1 MTKRQCGRLLTPLE
15 WLAIGMITLFA
26 FLKVLEFR
34 DTHFLRGTFIGG
46 IDCSYLTVDKALE
59 KVQQEAGEY
68 TNKLNFIDGTTY
80 EVKNNEIGFVFE
92 EGKFEDI
99 FAKQHEDR
107 NNNRVYGVNDVA
119 SLNEGQL
126 AMYLAT
132 IPELQQKN
140 MVEPKDAHIT
150 WNGNNFDVEKETFGN
165 AIDFNEALDFA
176 LQELKGEEE
185 GGIDFSEVTRSNP
198 SVTETDLTARVTYL
212 NNFLKNCINITLSD
226 GTVVT
231 LDANTI
237 KSWIGQDE
245 QGNFSINVDE
255 GIKSFVEEL
264 ATKVNKVNATIQF
277 KATNRTVNV
286 NVPKNLRA
294 QLNQEKE
301 MAELK
306 DLLEQAKTVDCSPV
320 YEGELLSA
328 HMPNRVEID
337 IANQH
342 VWMYKNDTLIA
353 STNCVTGNE
362 SARHST
368 PTGVYKLAGKQR
380 DRYLRGKNDDGTNY
394 CSFVK
399 YWMPFNGGIGLHD
412 ASWRSKFGGEIYKNS
427 GSHGCV
433 NLPRSVA
440 ETIYNNI
447 DKSYFIKEWWE
458 NRDVVT
464 LITRPRRFGKT
475 LNMSMLDCFF
485 SNKYA
490 NRADLFE
497 GLSIWQDETYRKLQG
512 TYPVIFLSFAAVKA
526 GNLEDAKTQIKQE
539 ITRLY
544 WENRN
549 LMKEDIFGEDACHVL
564 KIRKYGGMK
573 VL

>member
-1 MTKRQCGRLLTPLE
+1 M
-15 WLAIGMITLFA
+15 
-26 FLKVLEFR
+26 
-34 DTHFLRGTFIGG
+34 
-46 IDCSYLTVDKALE
+46 
-59 KVQQEAGEY
+59 
-68 TNKLNFIDGTTY
+68 
-80 EVKNNEIGFVFE
+80 
-92 EGKFEDI
+92 
-99 FAKQHEDR
+99 
-107 NNNRVYGVNDVA
+107 
-119 SLNEGQL
+119 
-126 AMYLAT
+126 
-132 IPELQQKN
+132 
-140 MVEPKDAHIT
+140 
-150 WNGNNFDVEKETFGN
+150 
-165 AIDFNEALDFA
+165 
-176 LQELKGEEE
+176 
-185 GGIDFSEVTRSNP
+185 TRSNS

-286 NVPKNLRA
+286 NVPQNLRA
-294 QLNQEKE
+294 QLNKEKE

-337 IANQH
+337 IANQQ

-447 DKSYFIKEWWE
+447 DKSYFI
-458 NRDVVT
+458 VVY
-464 LITRPRRFGKT
+464 K
-475 LNMSMLDCFF
+475 
-485 SNKYA
+485 
-490 NRADLFE
+490 
-497 GLSIWQDETYRKLQG
+497 
-512 TYPVIFLSFAAVKA
+512 
-526 GNLEDAKTQIKQE
+526 
-539 ITRLY
+539 
-544 WENRN
+544 
-549 LMKEDIFGEDACHVL
+549 
-564 KIRKYGGMK
+564 
-573 VL
+573 

>member
-1 MTKRQCGRLLTPLE
+1 MKQRKQGRRTHTVFYVVGILFL
-15 WLAIGMITLFA
+15 LAIVGVWVFSN
-26 FLKVLEFR
+26 
-34 DTHFLRGTFIGG
+34 THFLRGTFIGG
-46 IDCSYLTVDKALE
+46 VDCSYLTVDDALN

-68 TNKLNFIDGTTY
+68 TNKLYFIDEATY
-80 EVKNNEIGFVFE
+80 DVKNCEIGVVFE
-92 EGKFEDI
+92 QDKFESI
-99 FAKQHEDR
+99 FKRQHDDK
-107 NNNRVYGVNDVA
+107 NVNRVYGVSDVT
-119 SLNEGQL
+119 SIDEGQV

-132 IPELQQKN
+132 IPELQQAN

-150 WNGNNFDVEKETFGN
+150 WDGASFGTEKETIGN
-165 AIDFNEALDFA
+165 MIDFNEALEFT
-176 LQELKGEEE
+176 LQELRVDENE
-185 GGIDFSEVTRSNP
+185 IYLSDITRSVP
-198 SVTETDLTARVTYL
+198 SVTEGDLEERVAYL
-212 NNFLKNCINITLSD
+212 NRLLKSCINITLSD
-226 GTVVT
+226 ESVVT
-231 LDANTI
+231 LDYNTI

-245 QGNFSINVDE
+245 NGDFSINVNA
-255 GIKSFVEEL
+255 GVPSFVEEL

-294 QLNQEKE
+294 QLNKEKE

-337 IANQH
+337 IVNQH

-433 NLPRSVA
+433 NLPRSIA

-447 DKSYFIKEWWE
+447 DKSYFI
-458 NRDVVT
+458 VVY
-464 LITRPRRFGKT
+464 K
-475 LNMSMLDCFF
+475 
-485 SNKYA
+485 
-490 NRADLFE
+490 
-497 GLSIWQDETYRKLQG
+497 
-512 TYPVIFLSFAAVKA
+512 
-526 GNLEDAKTQIKQE
+526 
-539 ITRLY
+539 
-544 WENRN
+544 
-549 LMKEDIFGEDACHVL
+549 
-564 KIRKYGGMK
+564 
-573 VL
+573 

>member
-1 MTKRQCGRLLTPLE
+1 
-15 WLAIGMITLFA
+15 MI
-26 FLKVLEFR
+26 
-34 DTHFLRGTFIGG
+34 
-46 IDCSYLTVDKALE
+46 
-59 KVQQEAGEY
+59 
-68 TNKLNFIDGTTY
+68 KL
-80 EVKNNEIGFVFE
+80 
-92 EGKFEDI
+92 
-99 FAKQHEDR
+99 
-107 NNNRVYGVNDVA
+107 
-119 SLNEGQL
+119 
-126 AMYLAT
+126 
-132 IPELQQKN
+132 
-140 MVEPKDAHIT
+140 
-150 WNGNNFDVEKETFGN
+150 
-165 AIDFNEALDFA
+165 
-176 LQELKGEEE
+176 
-185 GGIDFSEVTRSNP
+185 
-198 SVTETDLTARVTYL
+198 
-212 NNFLKNCINITLSD
+212 
-226 GTVVT
+226 
-231 LDANTI
+231 
-237 KSWIGQDE
+237 WIGQDE

-362 SARHST
+362 SAGHST
-368 PTGVYKLAGKQR
+368 PTGVYKLAGKER

-399 YWMPFNGGIGLHD
+399 YWMPFNGSIGLHD
-412 ASWRSKFGGEIYKNS
+412 ASWRSKFGGKIYKNS

-447 DKSYFIKEWWE
+447 DKSYFI
-458 NRDVVT
+458 VVY
-464 LITRPRRFGKT
+464 K
-475 LNMSMLDCFF
+475 
-485 SNKYA
+485 
-490 NRADLFE
+490 
-497 GLSIWQDETYRKLQG
+497 
-512 TYPVIFLSFAAVKA
+512 
-526 GNLEDAKTQIKQE
+526 
-539 ITRLY
+539 
-544 WENRN
+544 
-549 LMKEDIFGEDACHVL
+549 
-564 KIRKYGGMK
+564 
-573 VL
+573 

>member
-15 WLAIGMITLFA
+15 WLAIGMITLLA

-176 LQELKGEEE
+176 LQELKGEE

-277 KATNRTVNV
+277 KATNR
-286 NVPKNLRA
+286 
-294 QLNQEKE
+294 
-301 MAELK
+301 
-306 DLLEQAKTVDCSPV
+306 SPV

-447 DKSYFIKEWWE
+447 DKSYFI
-458 NRDVVT
+458 VVY
-464 LITRPRRFGKT
+464 K
-475 LNMSMLDCFF
+475 
-485 SNKYA
+485 
-490 NRADLFE
+490 
-497 GLSIWQDETYRKLQG
+497 
-512 TYPVIFLSFAAVKA
+512 
-526 GNLEDAKTQIKQE
+526 
-539 ITRLY
+539 
-544 WENRN
+544 
-549 LMKEDIFGEDACHVL
+549 
-564 KIRKYGGMK
+564 
-573 VL
+573 

>member
-1 MTKRQCGRLLTPLE
+1 MKQRKQGRRTHTVFYVVGILFL
-15 WLAIGMITLFA
+15 LAIVGVWVFSN
-26 FLKVLEFR
+26 
-34 DTHFLRGTFIGG
+34 THFLRGTFIGG
-46 IDCSYLTVDKALE
+46 VDCSYLTVDDALN

-68 TNKLNFIDGTTY
+68 TNKLYFIDEATY
-80 EVKNNEIGFVFE
+80 DVKNCEIGVVFE
-92 EGKFEDI
+92 QDKFESI
-99 FAKQHEDR
+99 FKRQHDDK
-107 NNNRVYGVNDVA
+107 NVNRVYGVSDVT
-119 SLNEGQL
+119 SIDEGQV

-132 IPELQQKN
+132 IPELQQAN

-150 WNGNNFDVEKETFGN
+150 WDGASFGTEKETIGN
-165 AIDFNEALDFA
+165 MIDFNEALEFT
-176 LQELKGEEE
+176 LQELRVDENE
-185 GGIDFSEVTRSNP
+185 IYLSDITRSVP
-198 SVTETDLTARVTYL
+198 SVTEGDLEERVAYL
-212 NNFLKNCINITLSD
+212 NRLLKSCINITLSD
-226 GTVVT
+226 ESVVT
-231 LDANTI
+231 LDYNTI

-245 QGNFSINVDE
+245 NGDFSINVNA
-255 GIKSFVEEL
+255 GVPSFVEEL

-294 QLNQEKE
+294 QLNKEKE

-433 NLPRSVA
+433 NLPRSIA

-447 DKSYFIKEWWE
+447 DKSYFI
-458 NRDVVT
+458 VVY
-464 LITRPRRFGKT
+464 K
-475 LNMSMLDCFF
+475 
-485 SNKYA
+485 
-490 NRADLFE
+490 
-497 GLSIWQDETYRKLQG
+497 
-512 TYPVIFLSFAAVKA
+512 
-526 GNLEDAKTQIKQE
+526 
-539 ITRLY
+539 
-544 WENRN
+544 
-549 LMKEDIFGEDACHVL
+549 
-564 KIRKYGGMK
+564 
-573 VL
+573 

>member
-26 FLKVLEFR
+26 FLQVLEFR

-46 IDCSYLTVDKALE
+46 IDCSYLTVDRALE

-231 LDANTI
+231 LNANTI

-245 QGNFSINVDE
+245 QGNFSINVDG

-286 NVPKNLRA
+286 NVPQNLRA
-294 QLNQEKE
+294 QLNKEKE

-342 VWMYKNDTLIA
+342 V
-353 STNCVTGNE
+353 
-362 SARHST
+362 
-368 PTGVYKLAGKQR
+368 
-380 DRYLRGKNDDGTNY
+380 
-394 CSFVK
+394 
-399 YWMPFNGGIGLHD
+399 
-412 ASWRSKFGGEIYKNS
+412 
-427 GSHGCV
+427 
-433 NLPRSVA
+433 
-440 ETIYNNI
+440 
-447 DKSYFIKEWWE
+447 
-458 NRDVVT
+458 
-464 LITRPRRFGKT
+464 
-475 LNMSMLDCFF
+475 
-485 SNKYA
+485 
-490 NRADLFE
+490 
-497 GLSIWQDETYRKLQG
+497 
-512 TYPVIFLSFAAVKA
+512 
-526 GNLEDAKTQIKQE
+526 
-539 ITRLY
+539 
-544 WENRN
+544 
-549 LMKEDIFGEDACHVL
+549 
-564 KIRKYGGMK
+564 
-573 VL
+573 

>member
-1 MTKRQCGRLLTPLE
+1 MKQRKQGRRTHTVFYVVGILFL
-15 WLAIGMITLFA
+15 LAIVGVWVFSN
-26 FLKVLEFR
+26 
-34 DTHFLRGTFIGG
+34 THFLRGTFIGG
-46 IDCSYLTVDKALE
+46 VDCSYLTVDDALN

-68 TNKLNFIDGTTY
+68 TNKLYFIDEATY
-80 EVKNNEIGFVFE
+80 DVKNCEIGVVFE
-92 EGKFEDI
+92 QDKFESI
-99 FAKQHEDR
+99 FKRQHDDK
-107 NNNRVYGVNDVA
+107 NVNRVYGVSDVT
-119 SLNEGQL
+119 SIDEGQV

-132 IPELQQKN
+132 IPELQQAN

-294 QLNQEKE
+294 QLNKEKE
-301 MAELK
+301 RAELK

-337 IANQH
+337 IVNQH

-447 DKSYFIKEWWE
+447 DKSYFI
-458 NRDVVT
+458 VVY
-464 LITRPRRFGKT
+464 K
-475 LNMSMLDCFF
+475 
-485 SNKYA
+485 
-490 NRADLFE
+490 
-497 GLSIWQDETYRKLQG
+497 
-512 TYPVIFLSFAAVKA
+512 
-526 GNLEDAKTQIKQE
+526 
-539 ITRLY
+539 
-544 WENRN
+544 
-549 LMKEDIFGEDACHVL
+549 
-564 KIRKYGGMK
+564 
-573 VL
+573 

>member
-1 MTKRQCGRLLTPLE
+1 M
-15 WLAIGMITLFA
+15 
-26 FLKVLEFR
+26 KVLEFR

-176 LQELKGEEE
+176 LQELKGEE

-245 QGNFSINVDE
+245 Q
-255 GIKSFVEEL
+255 
-264 ATKVNKVNATIQF
+264 
-277 KATNRTVNV
+277 
-286 NVPKNLRA
+286 
-294 QLNQEKE
+294 
-301 MAELK
+301 
-306 DLLEQAKTVDCSPV
+306 
-320 YEGELLSA
+320 
-328 HMPNRVEID
+328 
-337 IANQH
+337 
-342 VWMYKNDTLIA
+342 W
-353 STNCVTGNE
+353 
-362 SARHST
+362 
-368 PTGVYKLAGKQR
+368 KLF
-380 DRYLRGKNDDGTNY
+380 Y
-394 CSFVK
+394 
-399 YWMPFNGGIGLHD
+399 
-412 ASWRSKFGGEIYKNS
+412 
-427 GSHGCV
+427 
-433 NLPRSVA
+433 
-440 ETIYNNI
+440 
-447 DKSYFIKEWWE
+447 
-458 NRDVVT
+458 
-464 LITRPRRFGKT
+464 
-475 LNMSMLDCFF
+475 
-485 SNKYA
+485 
-490 NRADLFE
+490 
-497 GLSIWQDETYRKLQG
+497 
-512 TYPVIFLSFAAVKA
+512 
-526 GNLEDAKTQIKQE
+526 
-539 ITRLY
+539 
-544 WENRN
+544 
-549 LMKEDIFGEDACHVL
+549 
-564 KIRKYGGMK
+564 
-573 VL
+573 